1 MDEMRELIRAHP
13 YPQCLDFI
21 AREFRPQWDEASC
34 GLAALRH
41 GLLLGGLTV
50 PEGTL
55 GAIFGR
61 TYPDGIDLS
70 EKTSLVRLR
79 ELGFDPVNL
88 TMKPPRQ
95 QTPQFL
101 EQLGHEMDRG
111 AFVLACIYGGWHWI
125 TVGRWQTG
133 RIRVVDSYVEKGWFR
148 AGIYDVDMYNLTP
161 GAFDYWDWEN
171 SVLLVRPGDWQKNYE
186 EWLPGRD
193 RLLRL
198 EAVSKPRPGSYSSC
212 ECAAVQGDPA
222 MDTLVN
228 DPLWNAVAPWLPVHP
243 PSPQGGQRRVPDRLC
258 LNGIVF
264 VLREGLRWQS
274 LPIALGWGSGSTCW
288 RRFDEWTAAGVWEAA
303 HVALVTAPGEQG
315 LLNLERAVI
324 DSSSQRAVR
333 GGAHTGPNPTDRA
346 KKGCKRHLIT
356 DGQGLPLVAQ
366 TGPANRRDEQALPG
380 LLWWLWAVLSYGW
393 RCRPAVLQ
401 GDRGYGFPWS
411 ITLVLAWGIRS
422 LLAVRGSPHGSGLGR
437 TRYVVERTHSW
448 FNHYRRLVLCYEQQG
463 AHYQGFYQLA
473 ACLICAHRLRDGR
486 QASADWQPFAQ
497 AA

>member
-1 MDEMRELIRAHP
+1 
-13 YPQCLDFI
+13 
-21 AREFRPQWDEASC
+21 
-34 GLAALRH
+34 
-41 GLLLGGLTV
+41 
-50 PEGTL
+50 
-55 GAIFGR
+55 
-61 TYPDGIDLS
+61 
-70 EKTSLVRLR
+70 
-79 ELGFDPVNL
+79 
-88 TMKPPRQ
+88 
-95 QTPQFL
+95 
-101 EQLGHEMDRG
+101 
-111 AFVLACIYGGWHWI
+111 
-125 TVGRWQTG
+125 
-133 RIRVVDSYVEKGWFR
+133 
-148 AGIYDVDMYNLTP
+148 
-161 GAFDYWDWEN
+161 
-171 SVLLVRPGDWQKNYE
+171 
-186 EWLPGRD
+186 
-193 RLLRL
+193 
-198 EAVSKPRPGSYSSC
+198 
-212 ECAAVQGDPA
+212 

-243 PSPQGGQRRVPDRLC
+243 PSPKGGRPRVPDRLC

-274 LPIALGWGSGSTCW
+274 LPTALGWGSGSTCW
-288 RRFDEWTAAGVWEAA
+288 RRFEEWTAAGVWEAT
-303 HVALVTAPGEQG
+303 HVGLVTALGEQG

-411 ITLVLAWGIRS
+411 ITPVLAWGIRS
-422 LLAVRGSPHGSGLGR
+422 LLAVRGSPPGSGLGR

-448 FNHYRRLVLCYEQQG
+448 FNHYRRLVLCYEQRG

-486 QASADWQPFAQ
+486 QARADWQPFAG

>member
-1 MDEMRELIRAHP
+1 
-13 YPQCLDFI
+13 
-21 AREFRPQWDEASC
+21 
-34 GLAALRH
+34 
-41 GLLLGGLTV
+41 
-50 PEGTL
+50 
-55 GAIFGR
+55 
-61 TYPDGIDLS
+61 
-70 EKTSLVRLR
+70 
-79 ELGFDPVNL
+79 
-88 TMKPPRQ
+88 
-95 QTPQFL
+95 
-101 EQLGHEMDRG
+101 
-111 AFVLACIYGGWHWI
+111 
-125 TVGRWQTG
+125 
-133 RIRVVDSYVEKGWFR
+133 
-148 AGIYDVDMYNLTP
+148 
-161 GAFDYWDWEN
+161 
-171 SVLLVRPGDWQKNYE
+171 
-186 EWLPGRD
+186 
-193 RLLRL
+193 
-198 EAVSKPRPGSYSSC
+198 
-212 ECAAVQGDPA
+212 

-303 HVALVTAPGEQG
+303 HVALVTALGEQG

-463 AHYQGFYQLA
+463 VALPGLLPVGRLPHLCPSPAGRTAGQRGLATVCPGRLGFET
-473 ACLICAHRLRDGR
+473 
-486 QASADWQPFAQ
+486 AS
-497 AA
+497 